1 MTLDW
6 SGKSVKGHFLFLGR
20 FPLNMQDSSGVKIV
34 ELIAHDLLHHLK
46 LLFAGAVA
54 GVAGAA
60 DVFQGFCRG
69 E

>member
-1 MTLDW
+1 
-6 SGKSVKGHFLFLGR
+6 
-20 FPLNMQDSSGVKIV
+20 MQDSSGVKVV
-34 ELIAHDLLHHLK
+34 ELIAHDLLHHLE
-46 LLFAGAVA
+46 LLFAGAVT